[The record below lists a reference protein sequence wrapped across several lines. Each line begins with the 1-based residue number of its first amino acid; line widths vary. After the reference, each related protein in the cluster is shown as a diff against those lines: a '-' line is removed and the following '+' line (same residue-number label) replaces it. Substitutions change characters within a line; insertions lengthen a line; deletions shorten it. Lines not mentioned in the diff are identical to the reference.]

1 MFSIVLYEGDQ
12 VMVKYAGRDLYKIFR
27 NFAEFMFK
35 KYFGRI

>member
-1 MFSIVLYEGDQ
+1 MYSIVLYEGDQ
-12 VMVKYAGRDLYKIFR
+12 VMHKCTGRDIYKIFK